1 MFSVKSAGQK
11 EFMKEAVIGCVIVAA
26 ILLFGTIIT
35 GRNASEDT
43 ESAVHAVSLMY
54 LDELAER
61 RAQVVSSTLA
71 GYAANMDAAVG
82 LLTTDDLASV
92 AKLQAYQARMK
103 QLYGLEKFAFV
114 DSDGLIYTSRGTR
127 TDIQL
132 YKFDYNHIAGPEVS
146 LKNADGAKKAVI
158 AMPVDRLSLEGKT
171 LVACFMEIDMGRM
184 LRSLSLQT
192 DNNNTTFCNIYTR
205 KGSALSDMV
214 LGGLASEDNLLEALG
229 HAEFKKG
236 HSFQSVAADFEDG
249 RAGVVSFTYGTIRET
264 LCYVPIKGTDW
275 MLTYLVRDSV
285 INEQISPIADG
296 IARRSL
302 AQSALTAVALLAVF
316 AVLYLQSRRAAQMT
330 LEKEVSEAENRGKQ
344 QELEEQLALQEE
356 LLAQEQNKA
365 QQENVINSLAA
376 NYRSVYYVDLDTDD
390 AVCYRADDPLEDAP
404 NLGEHFPYH
413 QTFTSYGERFVN
425 PEYQGE
431 FFRFIEPGEIRRH
444 LAEESVF
451 NYRYLAKHHGEERYE
466 QLRISAA
473 NTVANET
480 GMVVHAVC
488 MGFADVDAEMR
499 RDLQRKQELEN
510 AVQAARESGEAAEAA
525 NQAKSAFL
533 SMMSHEI
540 RTPINAVIGMNEMIL
555 RESAEENVLTYAE
568 NARAASMSLLSII
581 NDILDFSKIEAGK
594 MDILPAEYA
603 LPSLVNDLVNLVR
616 LRAEEHGLAL
626 YVKVDPDTPNTLF
639 GDEIRVKQIITN
651 ILTNAVKYTEKGSVS
666 FSIGFHQTAPDEI
679 ALDVSVTDTGRGI
692 KAEDIE
698 KLFAAFNRLDA
709 EKTRNIE
716 GTGLGL
722 NITQQLLALMGSRL
736 EVRSVLGKGST
747 FSFSLPQ
754 KVVDW
759 EGVGDLSAALK
770 RMEAK
775 RVRRHAGFVAPNA
788 RILVVDDAPMNIA
801 VISGLLRRTRIFV
814 DTASSGEECIEKFGA
829 NQYDLVFL
837 DHRMPGMDGM
847 ETLGELRRL
856 YPGKAKDTPIIS
868 LTANAVFGAK
878 EEYLAAGFADYLS
891 KPVMPDAL
899 DEMILKHLPADK
911 LVFTSVDEDDEDT
924 PLPDWL
930 SDIPLISTRR
940 GVEFCGGNQE
950 YLDALKIFA
959 ASIEERAD
967 ELERLYKSHDY
978 KEYTVKV
985 HALKSM
991 AKSIGAAELS
1001 ELAAEMEEA
1010 GKNRDIAALTAGA
1023 EVLLSLYRSLN
1034 EPLKRLTEETP
1045 KQADGAEAEKTLVTD
1060 RRHTLLLVDDDE
1072 DFLALVTRWLKKDYA
1087 VTAVNSGSKA
1097 LKYLE
1102 KERPDLV
1109 LLDYEMPEMNGA
1121 DVLEQ
1126 IRETQRLHDL
1136 PVAFLTGTEDKEN
1149 IRKAEH
1155 LHPDGFLPKSMGKK
1169 GLLMGIATFF
1179 ER

>member
-1 MFSVKSAGQK
+1 MGAGERK
-11 EFMKEAVIGCVIVAA
+11 GFMKEAVIGCVIVAA

-43 ESAVHAVSLMY
+43 ETAVHTVSMMY
-54 LDELAER
+54 LDELASR
-61 RAQVVSSTLA
+61 RAQVVSSALSN
-71 GYAANMDAAVG
+71 YAANMDAAVG
-82 LLTTDDLASV
+82 LLTSADLAS
-92 AKLQAYQARMK
+92 AKNLQAYQARMK

-127 TDIQL
+127 TDIDL
-132 YKFDYNHIAGPEVS
+132 YKFDYNRITGPEIS
-146 LKNADGAKKAVI
+146 LKTVDGAKKVVI

-171 LVACFMEIDMGRM
+171 LVACFMEIDMSRM

-205 KGSALSDMV
+205 KGAALSDMV
-214 LGGLASEDNLLEALG
+214 LGGLASEDNLLEALA
-229 HAEFKKG
+229 HAEFKQG
-236 HSFQSVAADFEDG
+236 QTFQSVAADFEEG
-249 RAGVVSFTYGTIRET
+249 RGSVATFTYGNIRET

-285 INEQISPIADG
+285 INEQISSIADG

-316 AVLYLQSRRAAQMT
+316 AVLYMQTRKATKAT
-330 LEKEVSEAENRGKQ
+330 LEKEISEAENRGKQ

-356 LLAQEQNKA
+356 LLAQEQEKA
-365 QQENVINSLAA
+365 QQENVINSLAV

-390 AVCYRADDPLEDAP
+390 AVCYREDDPLEDAP
-404 NLGEHFPYH
+404 DLGEHFAYH
-413 QTFTSYGERFVN
+413 QKFISYGERFVK
-425 PEYQGE
+425 PEYQDE

-444 LAEESVF
+444 LAEEPVF
-451 NYRYLAKHHGEERYE
+451 NYRYLAEHRGEERYE

-473 NTVANET
+473 NTVANESGIT
-480 GMVVHAVC
+480 VHAVC

-594 MDILPAEYA
+594 MDILPSEYA

-666 FSIGFHQTAPDEI
+666 FSVGFHQTAPDEI

-692 KAEDIE
+692 KDEDIE

-709 EKTRNIE
+709 EKTRKIE

-736 EVRSVLGKGST
+736 EVRSTLGKGST

-770 RMEAK
+770 RMETK
-775 RVRRHAGFVAPNA
+775 RVRRNAGFIAPDA

-801 VISGLLRRTRIFV
+801 VISGLLRRTKIFV
-814 DTASSGEECIEKFGA
+814 DTASSGEECVEKFGA

-847 ETLGELRRL
+847 ETLGELRRV
-856 YPGKAKDTPIIS
+856 YPGKVKDTPIIS

-878 EEYLAAGFADYLS
+878 EEYLAAGFSDYLS

-899 DEMILKHLPADK
+899 DETLLKHLPANK
-911 LVFTSVDEDDEDT
+911 LIFTSADEDEEDT

-940 GVEFCGGNQE
+940 GVEFCGGNEE
-950 YLDALKIFA
+950 YLNALKIFA
-959 ASIEERAD
+959 ASINERAD
-967 ELERLYKSHDY
+967 ELETLYKNRDY
-978 KEYTVKV
+978 KGYSVKV

-1001 ELAAEMEEA
+1001 KLAAEMEEA
-1010 GKNRDIAALTAGA
+1010 GKNRDLAALTAGA
-1023 EVLLSLYRSLN
+1023 EVLLSLYRSLAD
-1034 EPLKRLTEETP
+1034 PLKRLTEENT
-1045 KQADGAEAEKTLVTD
+1045 KQASDADAEKNLVTD
-1060 RRHTLLLVDDDE
+1060 QRRKLLLVDDDE
-1072 DFLALVTRWLKKDYA
+1072 DFLALTTRWLKKDYA
-1087 VTAVNSGSKA
+1087 VTAVNSGKKA

-1109 LLDYEMPEMNGA
+1109 LLDYEMPDMDGSA
-1121 DVLEQ
+1121 VLEQ
-1126 IRETQRLHDL
+1126 IREMPTLKDL
-1136 PVAFLTGTEDKEN
+1136 PVVFLTGTEDKEN
-1149 IRKAEH
+1149 VKKAEQ
-1155 LHPDGFLPKSMGKK
+1155 LHPEGFLPKTMGKK
-1169 GLLMGIATFF
+1169 GLLMGIEAFF
-1179 ER
+1179 D